1 MIDMDRA
8 AVEAWQRRECA
19 ADVSDVSDVSDAASL
34 LTQMLTNAVE
44 GRPSIEEIGLRAWI
58 MCSRVAPG
66 CLGMVSA
73 PMRREMQRVAGV
85 CNWHLRV
92 PRDSSQVVMVVERV
106 LGAETRTP
114 ERTGRRV
121 SLLAYALCRAAVV
134 NALPSLEE
142 IGRLW
147 RLRARN
153 KRSLPSLEM
162 KRLLREHWLAG
173 RPMWFQKS
181 AVAVESYA
189 AAQAGNDNRAGDC
202 PERRA
207 LAHYT
212 AEVRDGIPVRPEFRT
227 LSPRALAKRLSQ
239 MAEDADRRRLGI

>member
-1 MIDMDRA
+1 MMDMDRA
-8 AVEAWQRRECA
+8 AVEEWRRRECA
-19 ADVSDVSDVSDAASL
+19 ADVSDWSDAASL
-34 LTQMLTNAVE
+34 LIQMLTNAVE

-66 CLGMVSA
+66 CLGVVA
-73 PMRREMQRVAGV
+73 AALRREMQRVAAV
-85 CNWHLRV
+85 CNGHLTLRV

-121 SLLAYALCRAAVV
+121 SLLAYALCRGAAVV

-181 AVAVESYA
+181 AAAVESYA